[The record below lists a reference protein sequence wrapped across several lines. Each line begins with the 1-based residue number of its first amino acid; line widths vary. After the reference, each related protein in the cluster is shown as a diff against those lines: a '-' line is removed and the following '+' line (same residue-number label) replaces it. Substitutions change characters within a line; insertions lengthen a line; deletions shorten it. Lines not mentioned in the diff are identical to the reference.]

1 MWRWISMDNAKPEIS
16 NEFGT
21 IRIADEVVSTVAGL
35 AAADVEGVA
44 SMSGGWSTD
53 LVEKLGKKSYGKGIK
68 VEVIDEETKIDIFIV
83 VEFGYQIPDV
93 AENVQKEVKMAVETM
108 TGLSVTAVNVHI
120 VGVSMKRMAGDN
132 EEAGDDI
139 IIE

>member
-1 MWRWISMDNAKPEIS
+1 MDTKPEIN
-16 NEFGT
+16 NEFGA
-21 IRIADEVVSTVAGL
+21 IRIADEVVATVAGL

-53 LVEKLGKKSYGKGIK
+53 LVEKLGKKNFGKGIK
-68 VEVIDEETKIDIFIV
+68 VEVIDEQTKIDIFIV
-83 VEFGYQIPDV
+83 VEFGFQIPDV

-120 VGVSMKRMAGDN
+120 VGVSMKKIAGND
-132 EEAGDDI
+132 EEVGDDL

>member
-1 MWRWISMDNAKPEIS
+1 MDNTKPEIN
-16 NEFGT
+16 NEFGA
-21 IRIADEVVSTVAGL
+21 IRIADEVVATVAGL
-35 AAADVEGVA
+35 AAAEVEGVA

-53 LVEKLGKKSYGKGIK
+53 LVEKLGRKSYGKGIK
-68 VEVIDEETKIDIFIV
+68 VEVIDEQTKIDIFIV
-83 VEFGYQIPDV
+83 VEFGFQIPDV

-120 VGVSMKRMAGDN
+120 VGVSMKKLAGNN
-132 EEAGDDI
+132 EEVGDDL